1 MPDLIRLYIRHIAI
15 GFVLSAIFVAAL
27 FYFNVANLW
36 HLVSTSSEG
45 WIAALMLWVFNGI
58 VFSGVQFAV
67 AIISMGKDDDDDDD
81 RGTPFRLK
89 LTEDRVAIPVPV
101 DAPKGPRNLRR

>member
-1 MPDLIRLYIRHIAI
+1 MPDLIAMYIRHIAI
-15 GFVLSAIFVAAL
+15 GFVLSAVFVAAL

-36 HLVSTSSEG
+36 HLVSGSSEG

-67 AIISMGKDDDDDDD
+67 AVISMGKDDDDDDD

-89 LTEDRVAIPVPV
+89 LTEERLTIPVRV
-101 DAPKGPRNLRR
+101 DTPKGPRNLR